1 MDQNSFAGSLPL
13 ELSPEVERGV
23 AELKASGKPSEF
35 ATRNEDAI
43 RRVDEPRDVPDVLRP
58 AFVRDIEKIL
68 HTGSYNRL
76 AGKTQVFSFRSD
88 DDITRRG
95 LHVQLVSR
103 VARDIGE
110 ALGLN
115 TDLIEAI
122 ALGHDVGHTPFGH
135 AGERFLDAIYA
146 RRTGRHF
153 RHNVNSV
160 RVLDTVWGR
169 NLSLQTLDGVL
180 AHNGECEL
188 QTFRT
193 SGLSSFDEFDE
204 LVEASYTGDH
214 DFMKGIRPMTLE
226 GCVVRVS
233 DIIAYVGKDR
243 QDAIRARHVAPDVF
257 QGDIGGG
264 YNSWAL
270 QAFITDVV
278 EHSFGKDTIYM
289 SKEAFDEMKRAKAEN
304 SALIYNTSEVQ
315 GDVGKAVQE
324 VFERL
329 YDKIL
334 SDLKAGDE
342 NTPVFKHHIEPTE
355 EQLAY
360 YGRTYDWQSDLER
373 TTVDFIASMT
383 DDYFIA
389 LAGREFPDEKPA
401 IPIRSYFAD
410 LGDE

>member
-1 MDQNSFAGSLPL
+1 MQQDLRLDEIPL
-13 ELSPEVERGV
+13 ELSPGV
-23 AELKASGKPSEF
+23 ARGIADLRASGRMSEF

-43 RRVDEPRDVPDVLRP
+43 RRVDEARDVPDVLRP
-58 AFVRDIEKIL
+58 AFNRDIEKIL

-76 AGKTQVFSFRSD
+76 AGKTQVFSFRAD

-103 VARDIGE
+103 VARDIGQ

-115 TDLIEAI
+115 VDLIEAI

-135 AGERFLDAIYA
+135 AGERFLDAIYHK
-146 RRTGRHF
+146 RTGRHF
-153 RHNVNSV
+153 RHNVHSV

-193 SGLSSFDEFDE
+193 SGLATFDEFDR
-204 LVEASYTGDH
+204 LVEDSYVGDH
-214 DFMKGIRPMTLE
+214 DFMKTVRPMTLE

-243 QDAIRARHVAPDVF
+243 QDAIRARHVDADSF
-257 QGDIGGG
+257 DDGMGGR

-278 EHSFGKDTIYM
+278 EHSFGKDSISM
-289 SKEAFDEMKRAKAEN
+289 SEAAFREMKRAKQEN
-304 SALIYNTSEVQ
+304 YERIYTTSEVQ
-315 GDVGKAVQE
+315 GEVSRAVEE
-324 VFERL
+324 VFECI
-329 YDKIL
+329 YDKIY
-334 SDLKAGDE
+334 SDLVSGDE
-342 NTPVFKHHIEPTE
+342 NTPVFKHHVRPTE
-355 EQLAY
+355 EQLGY
-360 YGRTYDWQSDLER
+360 YGRTYDWQSDLDR

-389 LAGREFPDEKPA
+389 LAKRELPDAPPL
-401 IPIRSYFAD
+401 IPSRSYFED
-410 LGDE
+410 LD